1 VCKKREKCVLKRKEL
16 CQKKE
21 IMLLEKS
28 RRNVSEK
35 EGEVCKEGEDYI
47 ETKREVC

>member
-1 VCKKREKCVLKRKEL
+1 MCLKEESGRCVK
-16 CQKKE
+16 KKE

-35 EGEVCKEGEDYI
+35 EGEVCKEGQDSI
-47 ETKREVC
+47 EKKWEVC